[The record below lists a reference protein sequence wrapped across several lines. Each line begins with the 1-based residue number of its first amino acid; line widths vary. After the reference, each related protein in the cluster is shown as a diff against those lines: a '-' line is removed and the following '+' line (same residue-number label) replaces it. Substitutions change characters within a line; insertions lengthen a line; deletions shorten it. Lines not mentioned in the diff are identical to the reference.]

1 MEKKYIYEV
10 ISHEGHDCVEA
21 SHLMKRL
28 NNGWEAV
35 VLRRDFVVLKK
46 EATEDQ
52 IKAAVDKELELYRK
66 AAKYLG

>member
-35 VLRRDFVVLKK
+35 VLRRDILVLKK
-46 EATEDQ
+46 EATEEE
-52 IKAAVDKELELYRK
+52 IEAAINDELETYRK
-66 AAKYLG
+66 VAKYLG